1 MLPPSPR
8 AVPQFAQAPA
18 PRPAGS
24 NAGSR
29 TRVLGAAALLVVSG
43 LAIGVYWTLQSRDD
57 DAAKPAAPAASAVA
71 APASAAAAVVSASA
85 VPAPS
90 ASPAL
95 GAPEVASASAPSVA
109 PSASATAAPAAP
121 PVAVEATKPVAI
133 EPATAASS
141 PRREPAVAASAPPRP
156 RREPA
161 RVEPP
166 VESRPSPGYP
176 SEHPSAK
183 GGRCS
188 DILQKGSLE
197 PLTAEEAAYLKREC
211 R

>member
-1 MLPPSPR
+1 VPASAVSP
-8 AVPQFAQAPA
+8 
-18 PRPAGS
+18 PAGVS
-24 NAGSR
+24 EVASPPI
-29 TRVLGAAALLVVSG
+29 TSVVPPASATTVPATPAAAVEV
-43 LAIGVYWTLQSRDD
+43 TQSV
-57 DAAKPAAPAASAVA
+57 ATEPAAP
-71 APASAAAAVVSASA
+71 
-85 VPAPS
+85 
-90 ASPAL
+90 
-95 GAPEVASASAPSVA
+95 
-109 PSASATAAPAAP
+109 
-121 PVAVEATKPVAI
+121 
-133 EPATAASS
+133 ASS

-176 SEHPSAK
+176 SAYPPAK
-183 GGRCS
+183 GTRCS